1 MQCIWPKIR
10 VPDLSLMYQYVFP
23 SLVCSPLFSCGSCK
37 ILLWVFIL
45 LDILMDLHNRP
56 HSEENLNTL
65 KQCYGTHTTATLPD
79 HLTIFFFKIPFV
91 DTWAAL
97 SGRKWKCAAL
107 RTIQVFPNL
116 QMTIW
121 HPSICHVPG
130 PFRGQGHDILC
141 ISCAWMHV
149 CIYSFMY
156 VCISGSI
163 TILGVF
169 LG

>member
-97 SGRKWKCAAL
+97 SGRKWKWAVL

-121 HPSICHVPG
+121 HPQYVMSLVPKG
-130 PFRGQGHDILC
+130 TRDMTYWWMSNGHLEIWEHLN
-141 ISCAWMHV
+141 SP
-149 CIYSFMY
+149 
-156 VCISGSI
+156 
-163 TILGVF
+163 
-169 LG
+169 